1 MKSTLRASV
10 LSLRPKQWVKNLLL
24 FVAPFAAGG
33 TTTREVFFSIIG
45 FWAFSMASSIG
56 YILNDLNDIEND
68 RNHPKK
74 KSRPFA
80 SGILSVQL
88 GFLIVG
94 ILLLVLLAF
103 LSQLPHLF
111 TLVVIVYILNTLIYT
126 RFLKHLPVL
135 EMFAVAFGFVLRLIA
150 GAVVVDL
157 AISEWFLL
165 VGGFGALFVVAEKR
179 LAEKK
184 QAGSRDVRQVVKVYT
199 PEFLYSSTAISVAVC
214 VTSYCFWAFRQSI
227 NPFWFQ
233 MSVIPFV
240 MALFQYRWMSER
252 DGIEAPEDAIL
263 RDVPLLILAF
273 LCVITLTLGIY
284 G

>member
-1 MKSTLRASV
+1 MKKSIHASV
-10 LSLRPKQWVKNLLL
+10 FALRPKQWVKNLLL

-33 TTTREVFFSIIG
+33 IATQEIFFSIVG
-45 FWAFSMASSIG
+45 FLAFSIASSVG
-56 YILNDLNDIEND
+56 YILNDLRDIEND
-68 RNHPKK
+68 QKHPKK

-80 SGILSVQL
+80 SGILTVRA

-94 ILLLVLLAF
+94 VLVLILLPLLF
-103 LSQLPHLF
+103 HLPRPF
-111 TLVVIVYILNTLIYT
+111 TVVVIIYTLNTLLYT
-126 RFLKHLPVL
+126 RFLKYVPVL

-150 GAVVVDL
+150 GGLVVNL

-184 QAGSRDVRQVVKVYT
+184 QADSREVRQVVKDYT
-199 PEFLYSSTAISVAVC
+199 PEFLYSSTAISVAIC

-233 MSVIPFV
+233 LSVIPFV
-240 MALFQYRWMSER
+240 MALFQYRWLSER

-263 RDVPLLILAF
+263 RDFPLLILAL
-273 LCVITLTLGIY
+273 LCVISLSIGIY
-284 G
+284 K